1 MSAKKS
7 NLLPLKC
14 PTSIAIF
21 EYILEAGR
29 PVPFAE
35 LVEMAASLPPDQHG
49 RTAAVQMN
57 YYLPKLTRHRIDN
70 INPKRGMPGI
80 YVLSQLALEQIKGE
94 TIHKLEADPAPAPVK
109 WVGQPAAP
117 RTYNVMAPENV
128 YVPPPS
134 LRNGGKSVREELEEH
149 PTRQASYIPAL

>member
-80 YVLSQLALEQIKGE
+80 YVLSQLALEQIKG
-94 TIHKLEADPAPAPVK
+94 
-109 WVGQPAAP
+109 
-117 RTYNVMAPENV
+117 
-128 YVPPPS
+128 
-134 LRNGGKSVREELEEH
+134 
-149 PTRQASYIPAL
+149 